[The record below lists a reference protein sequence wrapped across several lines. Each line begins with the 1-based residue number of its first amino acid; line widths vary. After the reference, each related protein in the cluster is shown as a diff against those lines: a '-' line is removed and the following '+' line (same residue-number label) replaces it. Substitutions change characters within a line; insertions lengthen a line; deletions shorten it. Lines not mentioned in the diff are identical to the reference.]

1 MKEDR
6 ASAAE
11 GEVLVVQTVEGRKEV
26 QGASNASDVAQ
37 KA

>member
-11 GEVLVVQTVEGRKEV
+11 GEVLVVQAVEDKKEV
-26 QGASNASDVAQ
+26 QFADAGGVDQEV
-37 KA
+37 

>member
-11 GEVLVVQTVEGRKEV
+11 GEVLVVQAVEGRKEV
-26 QGASNASDVAQ
+26 QIVDARDFSQEA
-37 KA
+37 